1 MPIQHAVL
9 ALLAEGDSYGYELRA
24 EFERA
29 VGPQW
34 GELNIGHLYQ
44 VLERLVRDGLVT
56 RRAVAQPRLPD
67 RVVYRITKAG
77 RRELE
82 HWLGTPFVRQS
93 GYRDDFFLKL
103 LAASRLGRTELELVL
118 RTQRAA
124 YLSELAALTSLQA
137 EHANEP
143 LVELLI
149 GAAIGH
155 TEANLAALERAE
167 ERADDLG
174 RSAARDRRAPDR
186 LEGGAEAAGSV

>member
-1 MPIQHAVL
+1 LPIQHAVL
-9 ALLAEGDSYGYELRA
+9 ALLADGDSYGYELRA

-44 VLERLVRDGLVT
+44 VLERLVRDGHVT
-56 RRAVAQPRLPD
+56 RREVAQPRLPD
-67 RVVYRITKAG
+67 RVVYRITKKG

-82 HWLGTPFVRQS
+82 QWLGRPFVRQS

-103 LAASRLGRTELELVL
+103 LAASRLGRRELEQVL

-124 YLSELAALTSLQA
+124 YLSELAALSDLRA
-137 EHANEP
+137 EHAEAP

-149 GAAIGH
+149 DAAIAH
-155 TEANLAALERAE
+155 TEANLATLERAE
-167 ERADDLG
+167 ERSASLTHATSRRVTAADG
-174 RSAARDRRAPDR
+174 
-186 LEGGAEAAGSV
+186 EIAEATG

>member
-9 ALLAEGDSYGYELRA
+9 ALLAGRDSYGYELRA

-56 RRAVAQPRLPD
+56 RREVAQRRLPD
-67 RVVYRITKAG
+67 RVVYRLTKEG
-77 RRELE
+77 RAELE
-82 HWLGTPFVRQS
+82 RWLETPFVRQA

-103 LAASRLGRTELELVL
+103 LAASRLGREQLELVL

-124 YLSELAALTSLQA
+124 YLSELAALGALRS
-137 EHANEP
+137 EHGDEP

-149 GAAIGH
+149 DAAIRH
-155 TEANLAALERAE
+155 TEANLATLERAE
-167 ERADDLG
+167 QQAGALTARTAELAVAER
-174 RSAARDRRAPDR
+174 
-186 LEGGAEAAGSV
+186 AEAAG

>member
-24 EFERA
+24 EFEQA

-56 RRAVAQPRLPD
+56 RREVAQRRLPD
-67 RVVYRITKAG
+67 RVVYRITKRG
-77 RRELE
+77 RAELE
-82 HWLGTPFVRQS
+82 RWLETPFVRQS

-103 LAASRLGRTELELVL
+103 LAASRLGRDQLELVL

-124 YLSELAALTSLQA
+124 YLSELAALAALRS
-137 EHANEP
+137 EHAGEP

-149 GAAIGH
+149 DAAVGH
-155 TEANLAALERAE
+155 TEANLATLERAE
-167 ERADDLG
+167 ERIESLMLPATVSSVVESLDD
-174 RSAARDRRAPDR
+174 
-186 LEGGAEAAGSV
+186 AEAAG